1 MIRMPV
7 TVKEMGHVMNVL
19 PFKTVGDIFRS
30 IKQQVG
36 TREENTW
43 PIT

>member
-1 MIRMPV
+1 MIGMPV

-19 PFKTVGDIFRS
+19 PFKTVSDIFRS
-30 IKQQVG
+30 VKQQVG

-43 PIT
+43 SVT

>member
-7 TVKEMGHVMNVL
+7 TVEEMGHVMNVF

-30 IKQQVG
+30 IKEQVSTG
-36 TREENTW
+36 EENTW
-43 PIT
+43 SVA